1 VQRQFEIA
9 LDTLKQEV
17 LAMAGLVEQSLDMV
31 HRSLATRD
39 RALARE
45 VVALDDA
52 IDDQEMVIDRRATE
66 FIARHQPMATDL
78 RFVIVAF
85 KIGPE
90 LERVADNASNIARYF
105 MDAFED
111 HSVALPQNML
121 RMLALARAMVT
132 DAIESYVARDA
143 DRAREVID
151 RDDEVDAIYW
161 EMFHSLIAEMVED
174 PESVTA
180 RLNLILVARFAERI
194 ADQATNIAEEV
205 VYLVE
210 GRPIR
215 HAPRDAGSHDRQE
228 ES

>member
-1 VQRQFEIA
+1 MQRQFEIA
-9 LDTLKQEV
+9 LDALKQEV
-17 LAMAGLVEQSLDMV
+17 LAMAGLVERTLDMV

-78 RFVIVAF
+78 RFVIVAI

-90 LERVADNASNIARYF
+90 LERVADNAANIARYF
-105 MDAFED
+105 MDVFED
-111 HSVALPQNML
+111 YSVDLPHNML

-143 DRAREVID
+143 EGARGVID

-161 EMFHSLIAEMVED
+161 ETFHSLIGEMVED

-215 HAPRDAGSHDRQE
+215 HATRSVRSDGHRE
-228 ES
+228 ET

>member
-1 VQRQFEIA
+1 MQRQFELA
-9 LDTLKQEV
+9 LDALKQEV
-17 LAMAGLVEQSLDMV
+17 LAMAGLVEQSLDLV
-31 HRSLATRD
+31 HRALATRD
-39 RALARE
+39 RAMARQ
-45 VVALDDA
+45 VVAMDDA
-52 IDDQEMVIDRRATE
+52 IDQSEMVIDRRATE

-78 RFVIVAF
+78 RFVIVAI

-90 LERVADNASNIARYF
+90 LERVADNATNIARYF
-105 MDAFED
+105 MDAFDD
-111 HSVALPQNML
+111 HSVVLPADLL

-143 DRAREVID
+143 VSAREVIE
-151 RDDEVDAIYW
+151 RDDEVDAMYW
-161 EMFHSLIAEMVED
+161 ETFHTLIGEMVADSERV
-174 PESVTA
+174 SA

-215 HAPRDAGSHDRQE
+215 HSHGGACPAPAQE
-228 ES
+228 DE